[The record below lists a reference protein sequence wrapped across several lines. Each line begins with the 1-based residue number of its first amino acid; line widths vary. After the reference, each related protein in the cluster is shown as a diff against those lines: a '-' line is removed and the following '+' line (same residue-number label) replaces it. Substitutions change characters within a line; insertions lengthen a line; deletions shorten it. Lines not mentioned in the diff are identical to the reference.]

1 MENKE
6 IQKPIIIEMEETKM
20 EMVQVINKAIQVR
33 KVPFYFIDMIL
44 SELGSQIKEG
54 AKNELSM
61 AKAQVEEP
69 QKSNKEVA

>member
-61 AKAQVEEP
+61 AKAQVEEQ